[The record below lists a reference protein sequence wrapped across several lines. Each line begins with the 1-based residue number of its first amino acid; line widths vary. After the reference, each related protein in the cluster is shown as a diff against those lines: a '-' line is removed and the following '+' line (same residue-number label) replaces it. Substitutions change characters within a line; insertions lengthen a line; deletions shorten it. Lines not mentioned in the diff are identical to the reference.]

1 VQAKNNIEYQRA
13 LPDNSLSDFV
23 KFFWHLTNY
32 SAEEKIVSILPDG
45 YFDILFVS
53 INNAPFII
61 SLSGLGTK
69 PIECIIPKNAII
81 FAISFKL
88 LAAEYILKTN
98 ISSLINKEKYLP
110 NDFWDFEPSDLCD
123 FKSFINK
130 VTKKM
135 IEIVNKNIDHRKHH
149 LFDIL
154 YVSNGA
160 LTVEEISDTVH
171 WSSRQINRYFK
182 NRFGISLKAYCTI
195 LRYRASFEHIKDGQ
209 LYPEEKY
216 TDQAHFIRE
225 VRKYSGVTPK
235 QLAVNKND
243 RFIQFS
249 TLPKK

>member
-1 VQAKNNIEYQRA
+1 VQAKDNIEYQRI

-23 KFFWHLTNY
+23 KCFWHLNNY
-32 SAEEKIVSILPDG
+32 TTEEKIVTIFPDG
-45 YFDILFVS
+45 YFDILFFS
-53 INNAPFII
+53 INNAPFIF

-69 PIECIIPKNAII
+69 PIEYIIPKNATT

-88 LAAEYILKTN
+88 LAAEYILNTN
-98 ISSLINKEKYLP
+98 ISSLVNKGKYLP
-110 NDFWDFEPSDLCD
+110 NNFWGFEPSDLCD
-123 FKSFINK
+123 FKSFVNK

-135 IEIVNKNIDHRKHH
+135 IEIVNKNIDHRKQH

-160 LTVEEISDTVH
+160 LTVGEISDTVH
-171 WSSRQINRYFK
+171 WSRRQINRYFK
-182 NRFGISLKAYCTI
+182 NRFGISLKAYCSI

-216 TDQAHFIRE
+216 ADQAHFIKE
-225 VRKYSGVTPK
+225 VKKYSGVTPK
-235 QLAVNKND
+235 QLAANKND